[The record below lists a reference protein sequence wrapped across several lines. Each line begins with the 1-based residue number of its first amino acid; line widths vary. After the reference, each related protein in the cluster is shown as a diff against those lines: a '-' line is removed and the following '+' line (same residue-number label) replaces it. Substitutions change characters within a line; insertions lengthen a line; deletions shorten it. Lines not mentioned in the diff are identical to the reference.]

1 MLGPAGDVEMEH
13 WSTAHTRDSEAFG
26 IRLKLKLRQNKRVE
40 GVGGVLTVEVHPQLE
55 GEDGL
60 RQRIAVPAG
69 QSDDPRNKN
78 IALFHNRAWYCNKNK
93 RLALT

>member
-13 WSTAHTRDSEAFG
+13 WSTTHTRDSGAFG
-26 IRLKLKLRQNKRVE
+26 ILFGIWLKLRQKPPVE

-69 QSDDPRNKN
+69 QRDDPRNKN
-78 IALFHNRAWYCNKNK
+78 IVS
-93 RLALT
+93 

>member
-1 MLGPAGDVEMEH
+1 MWR

-60 RQRIAVPAG
+60 HQRIAVPAG
-69 QSDDPRNKN
+69 QRDDPRNKN
-78 IALFHNRAWYCNKNK
+78 IVS
-93 RLALT
+93 

>member
-1 MLGPAGDVEMEH
+1 MEH
-13 WSTAHTRDSEAFG
+13 RPHPRFRG
-26 IRLKLKLRQNKRVE
+26 IWYSVEVEVQAEPPVE

-69 QSDDPRNKN
+69 QRDDPRNKN

-93 RLALT
+93 RLSLT

>member
-1 MLGPAGDVEMEH
+1 MEH
-13 WSTAHTRDSEAFG
+13 WSTTHTRDSGAFG
-26 IRLKLKLRQNKRVE
+26 IWYLVEVEAEPPVE

-69 QSDDPRNKN
+69 QRDDPRNKN
-78 IALFHNRAWYCNKNK
+78 IVS
-93 RLALT
+93 

>member
-1 MLGPAGDVEMEH
+1 MWRWSWNTALEHHPHPRFRGIWYLVEVEVQ
-13 WSTAHTRDSEAFG
+13 AEPP
-26 IRLKLKLRQNKRVE
+26 VE

-69 QSDDPRNKN
+69 QRDDPRNKN
-78 IALFHNRAWYCNKNK
+78 IVS
-93 RLALT
+93 